1 VKDGLSSAVVNSI
14 CQDSYGFLWI
24 GTENGLNRFDG
35 YNFKVYKHDPSD
47 STSIPGDNINSVIED
62 HEGNIW
68 VAGFEVLA
76 KYDRNTNQF
85 IRFSIEKLYSNPT
98 KIFSIIEDSQNRK
111 WITTDL
117 FGVQLIDELNK
128 RSRIIDKSDS
138 TFSTEW
144 GFANSIIE
152 TQRGE
157 IIAADGVQDFARRF
171 QVQGLFKFNESIK
184 KFELIKNIP
193 EAKSKGTTNILEDDF
208 GKLWLSGNHEGKILM
223 FDPGTSQIKE
233 VLLST
238 EFFPIKTITI
248 ILNDNDG
255 YLWIGTTSGL
265 IKHNPVLNESTY
277 YLNDKANPNSISSNQ
292 ITSIFQDS
300 FGQLWI
306 GTMDGGINK
315 VDLGRQPIHSYKL
328 PHDKLKQIPIDAISS
343 ITSSPNNEDIIWIG
357 TSEHQAT
364 DCTDLIVKKMNLSF
378 FVMIKII
385 RKV

>member
-300 FGQLWI
+300 FGQW
-306 GTMDGGINK
+306 NK
-315 VDLGRQPIHSYKL
+315 
-328 PHDKLKQIPIDAISS
+328 
-343 ITSSPNNEDIIWIG
+343 
-357 TSEHQAT
+357 
-364 DCTDLIVKKMNLSF
+364 
-378 FVMIKII
+378 
-385 RKV
+385 

>member
-1 VKDGLSSAVVNSI
+1 
-14 CQDSYGFLWI
+14 
-24 GTENGLNRFDG
+24 
-35 YNFKVYKHDPSD
+35 
-47 STSIPGDNINSVIED
+47 
-62 HEGNIW
+62 
-68 VAGFEVLA
+68 
-76 KYDRNTNQF
+76 
-85 IRFSIEKLYSNPT
+85 
-98 KIFSIIEDSQNRK
+98 
-111 WITTDL
+111 
-117 FGVQLIDELNK
+117 
-128 RSRIIDKSDS
+128 
-138 TFSTEW
+138 
-144 GFANSIIE
+144 
-152 TQRGE
+152 
-157 IIAADGVQDFARRF
+157 
-171 QVQGLFKFNESIK
+171 
-184 KFELIKNIP
+184 LIKNIP

-343 ITSSPNNEDIIWIG
+343 ITSSPNNEDIIFI
-357 TSEHQAT
+357 T
-364 DCTDLIVKKMNLSF
+364 K
-378 FVMIKII
+378 
-385 RKV
+385 

>member
-152 TQRGE
+152 TQ
-157 IIAADGVQDFARRF
+157 
-171 QVQGLFKFNESIK
+171 S
-184 KFELIKNIP
+184 
-193 EAKSKGTTNILEDDF
+193 
-208 GKLWLSGNHEGKILM
+208 KILHGVFKYKVYSNLM
-223 FDPGTSQIKE
+223 KA
-233 VLLST
+233 LRN
-238 EFFPIKTITI
+238 
-248 ILNDNDG
+248 LN
-255 YLWIGTTSGL
+255 
-265 IKHNPVLNESTY
+265 
-277 YLNDKANPNSISSNQ
+277 
-292 ITSIFQDS
+292 
-300 FGQLWI
+300 
-306 GTMDGGINK
+306 
-315 VDLGRQPIHSYKL
+315 
-328 PHDKLKQIPIDAISS
+328 
-343 ITSSPNNEDIIWIG
+343 
-357 TSEHQAT
+357 
-364 DCTDLIVKKMNLSF
+364 
-378 FVMIKII
+378 
-385 RKV
+385 

>member
-1 VKDGLSSAVVNSI
+1 MFATTKTNINLFNKRINRLLLISLYSFISFTASLAQSDLNFEKYSVKDGLSSAVVNSI

-300 FGQLWI
+300 FGIWAGSPFIPTNYLMISLSKSRLMQ
-306 GTMDGGINK
+306 
-315 VDLGRQPIHSYKL
+315 YL
-328 PHDKLKQIPIDAISS
+328 PLLHHQIMR
-343 ITSSPNNEDIIWIG
+343 TLFG
-357 TSEHQAT
+357 
-364 DCTDLIVKKMNLSF
+364 
-378 FVMIKII
+378 
-385 RKV
+385 